1 MRRALALA
9 LLAGVLAGAVSAS
22 AAPRAS
28 AFPFGVAAGEVTAT
42 SAMLWTK
49 APRAGPVA
57 WEVLGPDGRVAS
69 GTVRARPANDDT
81 VTVTVRR
88 LAPGVRYGYRFTQG
102 TAKSPPGRFTT
113 AFAPTADAKV
123 RFAVSG
129 DADAT
134 PGSDGKPGF
143 NRFET
148 YAAMARE
155 RNDFNINLGDTIY
168 SDSEVA
174 GAKPALTVSAKWG
187 KYRQGLALP
196 ALRSLRAAAGL
207 YSHPDDHEFVNDFSV
222 PEHGVKLYSAGVR
235 AFRDY
240 APVSWSRARGFYRT
254 FRWGRHVQLFFLDE
268 RSFRSA
274 DVASQCRNDWAP
286 TAPPGVRARFGTV
299 APTLA
304 RPVPQACLDA
314 LASPTRTLLGSAQRT
329 AFLRDVRRS
338 TATWKVILNEVPL
351 MQLYALPYD
360 RWEGYASDRTRVLD
374 GLRGVD
380 NVVVLTTDTHAHLIG
395 EVRRRT
401 LEGPTPVGTGIWEV
415 VTGPV
420 ATSSYARKLEA
431 FLGIPG
437 AVTFVTG
444 LFFKP
449 EPPRGLGLRCVR
461 TDVNG
466 YAQVVASADTLTVT
480 PKDATGAR
488 VTEAGG
494 APCGPLVLRA
504 R

>member
-22 AAPRAS
+22 AAARAS
-28 AFPFGVAAGEVTAT
+28 GFPFGVAAGEVTAT
-42 SAMLWTK
+42 SALLWTK

-57 WEVLGPDGRVAS
+57 WEVLGPGGRVAS
-69 GTVRARPANDDT
+69 GTVRARPANDGT
-81 VTVTVRR
+81 VTVAVRR
-88 LAPGVRYGYRFTQG
+88 LVPGVRYGYRFTQG
-102 TAKSPPGRFTT
+102 AAKSLQGRFTT

-134 PGSDGKPGF
+134 PGSNGKPGF

-174 GAKPALTVSAKWG
+174 GAKPALTVPAKWA
-187 KYRQGLALP
+187 KYRLGLALP
-196 ALRSLRAAAGL
+196 ALRALRAGTSL
-207 YSHPDDHEFVNDFSV
+207 YSQPDDHEYVNDFSV
-222 PEHGVKLYSAGVR
+222 PEHGKKLYAAGVK

-240 APVSWSRARGFYRT
+240 APAAWSAKRGFYRT
-254 FRWGRHVQLFFLDE
+254 FRWGRHVELFFLDE

-274 DVASQCRNDWAP
+274 KATKECENDLAP
-286 TAPPGVRARFGTV
+286 TAPQAVRAGFGTIAPSLAKPV
-299 APTLA
+299 A
-304 RPVPQACLDA
+304 QACLDA
-314 LASPTRTLLGSAQRT
+314 LASPSRTLLGAPQRA
-329 AFLRDVRRS
+329 AFLAAVRAS
-338 TATWKVILNEVPL
+338 TATWKVIVNEVPML
-351 MQLYALPYD
+351 QLYALPYD
-360 RWEGYASDRTRVLD
+360 RWEGYASDRALVLD
-374 GLRGVD
+374 ALQDVP
-380 NVVVLTTDTHAHLIG
+380 NVVVLTTDSHAHLIG
-395 EVRRRT
+395 EIRTQT
-401 LEGPTPVGTGIWEV
+401 LEGPEPVGTGIWEV

-420 ATSSYARKLEA
+420 ATNTYSREIDG
-431 FLGIPG
+431 FLGAPG
-437 AVTFVTG
+437 SGGFVTG

-449 EPPRGLGLRCVR
+449 PPPRGLGLLCAQ
-461 TDVNG
+461 TDAYG
-466 YAQVVASADTLTVT
+466 YAQVVATARTLTVT
-480 PKDATGAR
+480 PKTAAGKR
-488 VTEAGG
+488 VTELGG